1 MRKIF
6 ESLILIITFT
16 LTLTSS
22 SLSYAQTLRD
32 NYDIIIAG
40 GGMGGIAAAIQA
52 SHMDM
57 NVLIVEKSNML
68 GGQATAA
75 GVSTMDDLSRKR
87 SGLYREFM
95 NRIEEYY
102 SERGKS
108 ILTCY
113 WNSGGSLEAAFEPF
127 IGHRILS
134 DMARGEDAPDILFH
148 SEIIAVGSEKVI
160 ASNENGISDNLRINS
175 VIIQTPN
182 GKLNIACKVLI
193 DATEYGDILPISGAD
208 YRAGNSITPN
218 IKNDTMIQDITW
230 TAIIRKYPEGIP
242 EHLKPKSPLP
252 GYDHAKWNYERY
264 ITKNGGIF
272 EGTFPVKLPLNFA
285 AHNAYRGLPDSFLPG
300 NYDSGTWN
308 QITKSGVNWGNDY
321 PGYSMWKGNYGL
333 PAAYLEDRTLRKRI
347 ERDALIKTLHF
358 IYYVQNEL
366 HESWSVDENE
376 YGELPDA
383 ANDLPDEWKNIA
395 RHMPPIAYVRESRR
409 IVGEHTLTS
418 KELYE
423 NSQSYHDGHANN
435 EIQNAIAVGKY
446 VLDLHH
452 SDTKEYIESDLGESA
467 DYIQKHKPVGDF
479 QVPMDILIPKN
490 VDGLIAAEKNLSMSR
505 IAAGALRLQ
514 PICMMTGQAA
524 GALAAIAVREGTQ
537 PRNVKAIRVQ
547 RELLNSGV
555 VLSLCD
561 YADVP
566 EGHKFFGSIQLSNIY
581 GIAEPKAYPKGD
593 DEPGTFGVDDPVND
607 DDIAKMKE
615 RAEKIAGHAISL
627 PALNNDMTKG
637 EAVDMIVQAMEL

>member
-6 ESLILIITFT
+6 ASLVII
-16 LTLTSS
+16 LTLASS
-22 SLSYAQTLRD
+22 SYAQDLRD

-40 GGMGGIAAAIQA
+40 GGMGGIGAAIQA

-57 NVLIVEKSNML
+57 NVLVVESTNML
-68 GGQATAA
+68 GGQAIAS
-75 GVSTMDDLSRKR
+75 GVSTMDDLSRQR

-108 ILTCY
+108 IQTCY
-113 WNSGGSLEAAFEPF
+113 WNTGSSLEAAFEPF
-127 IGHRILS
+127 IGNKILS
-134 DMARGEDAPDILFH
+134 DMARGEDAPDILYH
-148 SEIIAVGSEKVI
+148 SEIIHVGSEKVI

-175 VIIQTPN
+175 VIIQTPE
-182 GKLNIACKVLI
+182 GKINIACKVLI
-193 DATEYGDILPISGAD
+193 DATEYGDILPLAGAD
-208 YRAGNSITPN
+208 YRAGNSVTPN
-218 IKNDTMIQDITW
+218 IN
-230 TAIIRKYPEGIP
+230 EGIP
-242 EHLKPKSPLP
+242 EHLKPKMPLP

-264 ITKNGGIF
+264 VTKNGGNF
-272 EGTFPVKLPLNFA
+272 EGTFPVKLPVNFA

-300 NYDSGTWN
+300 NYDSDPQTWN
-308 QITKSGVNWGNDY
+308 RITKTQVNWGNDY
-321 PGYSMWKGNYGL
+321 PGYNMWKNTYGL
-333 PAAYLEDRTLRKRI
+333 PAEYLENKTLRKRI

-366 HESWSVDENE
+366 NESWSADENE
-376 YGELPDA
+376 YGELPEA
-383 ANDLPDEWKNIA
+383 AKDLPDEWKNIA
-395 RHMPPIAYVRESRR
+395 RHLPPVAYVRESRR

-435 EIQNAIAVGKY
+435 EIQNAIAVGRY

-452 SDTKEYIESDLGESA
+452 SDTKEYIESELGEEA
-467 DYIQKHKPVGDF
+467 EYIKAHKPVGDF
-479 QVPMDILIPKN
+479 QVPMDILIPRS

-524 GALAAIAVREGTQ
+524 GALAAIAVRENIQ
-537 PRNVKAIRVQ
+537 PRYVKALRVQ
-547 RELLNSGV
+547 RELLNAGV

-581 GIAEPKAYPKGD
+581 GIAEPKEYPKGD
-593 DEPGTFGVDDPVND
+593 DEPGTFGIDENVND
-607 DDIAKMKE
+607 EDIAKMKE
-615 RAEKIAGHAISL
+615 RAEKIVGHELSL

-637 EAVDMIVQAMEL
+637 EAVDMIIQAMEL